1 MAVAPVSGDLIFS
14 SSSRWRHVDVLL
26 WRWIRASCPD
36 PMGVGHER
44 DAAALAVRSRASGC
58 SSRLSAARRL
68 ELLLPTYMGGQAAL
82 LDRAGALRPIKG
94 PRAAAPKPTS
104 SSPLAERTNPI
115 AMAAATAAAARS
127 RAATAAAWARLLSH
141 RNVAAAA
148 APGSL
153 PHLAGPRIAPQRR
166 HLAFSSASPGAGG
179 AGRDKEPPFNEQTV
193 YDLLAQLER
202 ERQKEREDRRRAG
215 AGGGEGKGDE
225 EEEEEEDFLGVK
237 PLIEKLERRNAK
249 EANLP
254 DESFLEPSDSESDED
269 DERFSSD
276 SIRRRVD
283 EFDRKC
289 KRQSELLRSFAEAE
303 TLDDAHKIM
312 TKIDKFE
319 QRHLSLPLEYRVIGD
334 MMNRLKDSTGKER
347 FILLQKLNRAV
358 RLMEC
363 KEAYDPSNPANF
375 GLIQHQQVDSPDDVI
390 DNAGFDKE
398 KQMIQGESLDDEDE
412 EFNEDK
418 EKDDMLIE
426 KLNAIEKKIEE
437 KLADLD
443 HTFGKKGRVL
453 EEEIKDL
460 VEERNSL
467 TDKKRRPMYR
477 KGFDVKVIDVNRT
490 CKVTKG
496 GQIAKYTALLATG
509 NYHGVVGFAKAKGPT
524 AKIAIQRAYEKCFQ
538 NLHYMERY
546 EEHTIAHAIQ
556 AKYEKTKIYL
566 WPGQMRSGMCAAGR
580 TVETVMYLAG
590 FSNVKSKIIGSRSPL
605 NVIKALFIALNAIE
619 TPKDVEQKFGRTV
632 VESYLL

>member
-1 MAVAPVSGDLIFS
+1 MRADGQSGALCNIAPHARAAQIGEVVLGSVAVAPVSGDLIFS
-14 SSSRWRHVDVLL
+14 SSSRWRRVDVLL
-26 WRWIRASCPD
+26 WRWIRATCPD
-36 PMGVGHER
+36 PVGVGHQR
-44 DAAALAVRSRASGC
+44 DATALAIRSRASGC
-58 SSRLSAARRL
+58 SGRLSAAREL
-68 ELLLPTYMGGQAAL
+68 ELLLPTYMARQASL
-82 LDRAGALRPIKG
+82 LGRGGALV
-94 PRAAAPKPTS
+94 
-104 SSPLAERTNPI
+104 
-115 AMAAATAAAARS
+115 
-127 RAATAAAWARLLSH
+127 RLWW
-141 RNVAAAA
+141 
-148 APGSL
+148 
-153 PHLAGPRIAPQRR
+153 
-166 HLAFSSASPGAGG
+166 
-179 AGRDKEPPFNEQTV
+179 
-193 YDLLAQLER
+193 ER
-202 ERQKEREDRRRAG
+202 EEWRKAG
-215 AGGGEGKGDE
+215 AGGGGEKGDEGE
-225 EEEEEEDFLGVK
+225 EEEEEEDFMGVK

-426 KLNAIEKKIEE
+426 KLNAIEKKIED

-477 KGFDVKVIDVNRT
+477 K
-490 CKVTKG
+490 
-496 GQIAKYTALLATG
+496 
-509 NYHGVVGFAKAKGPT
+509 
-524 AKIAIQRAYEKCFQ
+524 
-538 NLHYMERY
+538 
-546 EEHTIAHAIQ
+546 

-566 WPGQMRSGMCAAGR
+566 WPGPMRSGMCAAGR

-590 FSNVKSKIIGSRSPL
+590 FSNVKSKI
-605 NVIKALFIALNAIE
+605 E